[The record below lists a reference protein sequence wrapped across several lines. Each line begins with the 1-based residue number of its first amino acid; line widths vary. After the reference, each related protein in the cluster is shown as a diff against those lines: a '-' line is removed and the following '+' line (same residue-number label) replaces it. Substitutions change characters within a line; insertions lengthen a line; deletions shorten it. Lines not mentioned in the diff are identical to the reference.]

1 MSKGLPKT
9 MSELVDE
16 FAKMPGIG
24 RKSAERMAFYILKSP
39 KETARRMAESI
50 INMKGSIRFCSNCYN
65 LSDKELCS
73 ICHDESRD
81 KSLICV
87 VEDPKDIAALEK
99 SGEYNG
105 LYHVL
110 LGRLSPLDGIGPQ
123 DLKIDEL
130 VERIEKTKPKEV
142 ILATSGDTEGEATVL
157 YLAKILAPLKV
168 KLTRIAY
175 GLPVGSTI
183 EYADQATLIK
193 AMEHRVEV

>member
-1 MSKGLPKT
+1 MAKGLPKT

-16 FAKMPGIG
+16 FSKMPGVG

-39 KETARRMAESI
+39 KETARKLADTI
-50 INMKGSIRFCSNCYN
+50 INMRQTIRFCNNCFN
-65 LSDKELCS
+65 LSDKELCA
-73 ICHDESRD
+73 ICQDDSRD

-99 SGEYNG
+99 SSQYNG

-110 LGRLSPLDGIGPQ
+110 LGKLSPLDGIAPQ

-130 VERIEKTKPKEV
+130 VERLKKTKPKE
-142 ILATSGDTEGEATVL
+142 IIIATSSDTEGDATFL
-157 YLAKILAPLKV
+157 YLAKLLKPLKI
-168 KLTRIAY
+168 KISRIAS
-175 GLPVGSTI
+175 GLPVGANI

-193 AMEHRVEV
+193 AMENRKEV